1 VIKTCSEKQ
10 IIKVTPNKLNMSNF
24 KNGGERE
31 LESLRIE
38 NKKLKTELLQ
48 IENFVQFLLMEKK
61 KNRNDGYSERC
72 DCRALDMLVSRFYN
86 GSSKFPLPQTFDDQ
100 IPTT

>member
-1 VIKTCSEKQ
+1 LKKYIYVIKTCSEKQ

-38 NKKLKTELLQ
+38 NKKLKTELL
-48 IENFVQFLLMEKK
+48 
-61 KNRNDGYSERC
+61 
-72 DCRALDMLVSRFYN
+72 
-86 GSSKFPLPQTFDDQ
+86 
-100 IPTT
+100 

>member
-1 VIKTCSEKQ
+1 MIKTCSEKQ

-61 KNRNDGYSERC
+61 K
-72 DCRALDMLVSRFYN
+72 
-86 GSSKFPLPQTFDDQ
+86 K
-100 IPTT
+100 